1 MDEVD
6 VIESKLNGSH
16 TTEEVGIF
24 LEFLFYKQTKYY
36 FIIYI
41 LSTMML
47 LILVYIYKLHCV
59 IDFSW
64 HIYLLYY

>member
-41 LSTMML
+41 L
-47 LILVYIYKLHCV
+47 IL
-59 IDFSW
+59 
-64 HIYLLYY
+64 